1 VGDLSNDQ
9 EVIMNSRRTAM
20 LAVSGA
26 AAVLLTAGLVAQA
39 VGGADPTSSP
49 SPSVSSTDDNGGE
62 LDRDLRF
69 EPGDDRDVN
78 GTGTPSTST
87 PGASRT
93 DDDNGGQL
101 DRDLRFEPGD
111 DRDVNG
117 SGTAGT
123 AAHDDDDD
131 SGQGPTR
138 SHGGDDR
145 DSDDHDSD
153 DHDSDDHGSGGHG
166 SDDD

>member
-1 VGDLSNDQ
+1 VGDFSNDQ
-9 EVIMNSRRTAM
+9 EVIMNSRRTAI

-39 VGGADPTSSP
+39 VGGADPTGSP

-62 LDRDLRF
+62 LERDLRF

-87 PGASRT
+87 PEDSAT
-93 DDDNGGQL
+93 ADDNGGQR

-117 SGTAGT
+117 NGTVGAG
-123 AAHDDDDD
+123 AYDDYDD
-131 SGQGPTR
+131 
-138 SHGGDDR
+138 HGD
-145 DSDDHDSD
+145 DDHD
-153 DHDSDDHGSGGHG
+153 DHGSGGHGDDDHGSGGHG